1 MTQWALPSLLCPAG
15 TITVR
20 LRRDSRGH
28 LSLVANP
35 LKENLEPF
43 QVSSESRAVAIWQTL
58 QQTTSSDSS
67 PRPLVQLAQSLKE
80 R

>member
-1 MTQWALPSLLCPAG
+1 MTQCVLPSLLCPTG
-15 TITVR
+15 TITVC

-28 LSLVANP
+28 LGLVANP

-43 QVSSESRAVAIWQTL
+43 RVSPESRAVALWQTL
-58 QQTTSSDSS
+58 QQTTSSESS
-67 PRPLVQLAQSLKE
+67 PRPLTQLARSLKE

>member
-1 MTQWALPSLLCPAG
+1 MH
-15 TITVR
+15 

-28 LSLVANP
+28 LGLVANP

-43 QVSSESRAVAIWQTL
+43 QVSPESRAVALWQTL
-58 QQTTSSDSS
+58 QQTTSSEGS
-67 PRPLVQLAQSLKE
+67 PCPLAQMAHSLKE

>member
-1 MTQWALPSLLCPAG
+1 MH
-15 TITVR
+15 
-20 LRRDSRGH
+20 LRRDSRGR
-28 LSLVANP
+28 LGLVANP

-43 QVSSESRAVAIWQTL
+43 QVSPESVALWQTL

-67 PRPLVQLAQSLKE
+67 PRPLAQLARSLKE

>member
-1 MTQWALPSLLCPAG
+1 M
-15 TITVR
+15 R

-28 LSLVANP
+28 LGLVANP

-43 QVSSESRAVAIWQTL
+43 QVSSESKAVALWQTL
-58 QQTTSSDSS
+58 QQATSSESS
-67 PRPLVQLAQSLKE
+67 PRPLAQLARSLKE